1 MDTSRLLLTIIKK
14 TKTKQAFQVNDVNA
28 FLHMARYKSLS
39 SLKLFLWYASLILG
53 PCYLVFSI
61 LNPLRVQHQVPMA
74 SWLAT
79 FIVYQSVRQHFSSA
93 RTNFHHFSNIKI
105 FASLVFFRIFVSF
118 SFFKKLYSSSLSTV
132 QWKFYFHFLY
142 WFSLKF
148 IRVFPLYFSEQLKK
162 EIGKFYDFLKKICF
176 QINVFLIS
184 SHSPLTY
191 CCLSFAFLWISNYLF
206 HFLWLLN
213 SSHIKSLNSLP
224 YFLFFLFYL
233 PFDSHSFT
241 IKLVKKI
248 GAMKGISLR
257 RMWLFPFNRKFPLTL
272 IFPHVLWDGVP
283 IF

>member
-1 MDTSRLLLTIIKK
+1 
-14 TKTKQAFQVNDVNA
+14 
-28 FLHMARYKSLS
+28 MARYKSLS

-53 PCYLVFSI
+53 PCILFSLSWI
-61 LNPLRVQHQVPMA
+61 PSGYTIRFWWLHGWQHSLFTKV
-74 SWLAT
+74 SGN
-79 FIVYQSVRQHFSSA
+79 I
-93 RTNFHHFSNIKI
+93 FHLQEQIFTIFSNIKI

-191 CCLSFAFLWISNYLF
+191 CCLSFAFLWI
-206 HFLWLLN
+206 
-213 SSHIKSLNSLP
+213 
-224 YFLFFLFYL
+224 
-233 PFDSHSFT
+233 
-241 IKLVKKI
+241 
-248 GAMKGISLR
+248 
-257 RMWLFPFNRKFPLTL
+257 
-272 IFPHVLWDGVP
+272 
-283 IF
+283 